1 MSPPR
6 RQWAIAGGLV
16 SLLLALGCSS
26 TTSVSDSAPPPPD
39 PNQERVVF
47 VALGGDE
54 TLNRQLDDPLRD
66 AWTQR
71 VFMNA
76 LPRSAVHVNFATRDA
91 TVREGIDEQLPAALE
106 LRPTLATLWFGSADA
121 SMSTRADVFE
131 RDLTQLV
138 ADLQATGTRVVLL
151 SPVDASGQ
159 GESDYANSVQ
169 AVATTTNSELVAVPT
184 VDLSSNTTQAAIAT
198 AVEDSLGP

>member
-1 MSPPR
+1 MSPPSR
-6 RQWAIAGGLV
+6 RWAIVGGLV

-26 TTSVSDSAPPPPD
+26 TASVTDSAPPPPD

-47 VALGGDE
+47 VALGGNE
-54 TLNRQLDDPLRD
+54 TLNRQLDDPLRE

-76 LPRSAVHVNFATRDA
+76 LPRSAIHVNFATRDA
-91 TVREGIDEQLPAALE
+91 TVREGVDQQLPSALE

-121 SMSTRADVFE
+121 SMSTSDNAFE

-138 ADLQATGTRVVLL
+138 AELQAVGTRVLLL
-151 SPVDASGQ
+151 SPVDAGRQ
-159 GESDYANSVQ
+159 GDRDYANSLQV
-169 AVATTTNSELVAVPT
+169 VATTTNSELVAVPT
-184 VDLSSNTTQAAIAT
+184 DDLSSTTTQAAIAA